1 MEKKCFGSG
10 AGTGQKLATRLVQ
23 SGVRFDQ
30 ATGAVS
36 VPIYQS
42 ATYRHPAP
50 GETTGFDYTRINNPT
65 REALEESFAA
75 LEGAKTAFSFASGM
89 AAITAVMMLLEAGDH
104 VILGEEIYG
113 GTYKLM
119 DWILSKYNISTSYV
133 DVGDSAALEA
143 AILPNTRAVLL
154 ESPSN
159 PLLRTADIAAVAK
172 LCKSHRVL
180 TVVDNTLMTP
190 YLQRPLELG
199 ADLVVYSATKFLG
212 GHNDLLAGLVAT
224 NNQRLAGDLAVIQQ
238 GAGFVLSPQ
247 ESWLLLR
254 GMKTLAVRM
263 DRQQENARRLAE
275 WLNGHRE
282 VETVYFPGYNEVE
295 VPGQAD
301 GPGAMISFSLKDAAL
316 AKEVVNSLQVITFA
330 ESLGG
335 VESLITYPYLQ
346 THADMPPET
355 RQRLGIHERLL
366 RLSVGIEDISDLQ
379 ADLEQALTSK

>member
-1 MEKKCFGSG
+1 MEKKNFASG
-10 AGTGQKLATRLVQ
+10 AGAGQELATRLVQ

-42 ATYRHPAP
+42 ATYRHPTL
-50 GETTGFDYTRINNPT
+50 GETTGFDYTRISNPT
-65 REALEESFAA
+65 RQALEESFAA
-75 LEGAKTAFSFASGM
+75 LEGAKSAFSFASGM
-89 AAITAVMMLLEAGDH
+89 AAITAVMLLFEAGDH

-119 DWILSKYNISTSYV
+119 DWILSKFNLTVSYV
-133 DVGDSAALEA
+133 DTTDLVALEA
-143 AILPNTRAVLL
+143 AILPETRAVLL

-159 PLLRTADIAAVAK
+159 PLMKITDIAAVAK
-172 LCKSHRVL
+172 LCKKHRVL

-199 ADLVVYSATKFLG
+199 ADLVVYSATKYLG

-224 NNQRLAGDLAVIQQ
+224 GSARLAADLALIQQ
-238 GAGFVLSPQ
+238 GAGFVLAPQ

-254 GMKTLAVRM
+254 GMKTLGVRM
-263 DRQQENARRLAE
+263 DRQQDNARQLAA
-275 WLNGHRE
+275 WLKNHPE
-282 VETVYFPGYNEVE
+282 VETVYFPPDNGADVSA
-295 VPGQAD
+295 QAA
-301 GPGAMISFSLKDAAL
+301 GPGAMISFSVKDAAL
-316 AKEVVNSLQVITFA
+316 AKDVVNRLQVITFA

-346 THADMPPET
+346 THADMPEDT
-355 RQRLGIHERLL
+355 RKRLGIHQRLL
-366 RLSVGIEDISDLQ
+366 RLSVGIEHINDLQ
-379 ADLEQALTSK
+379 ADLEQALSRK